1 MTYWI
6 SITYL
11 KLGYPKMKTK
21 GHFQGE
27 WETYKLL
34 RLAFN
39 LNFIFNTVI
48 LLFIIGVLCVFEC
61 VWWEWGGRREKPFYQ
76 KPMQLKCFMDKL
88 SAKFLI

>member
-1 MTYWI
+1 
-6 SITYL
+6 
-11 KLGYPKMKTK
+11 MKTK

>member
-1 MTYWI
+1 
-6 SITYL
+6 
-11 KLGYPKMKTK
+11 MKTK

-48 LLFIIGVLCVFEC
+48 ILFIIGVLCVFEC
-61 VWWEWGGRREKPFYQ
+61 VW
-76 KPMQLKCFMDKL
+76 
-88 SAKFLI
+88 